1 MTKVELLITDLTKA
15 KEKLKEAV
23 NLPVTTINQ
32 DASIQRFEFTFE
44 LAWKLMQVLIK
55 DNGIDTYGVKS
66 IIREG
71 AKLGLIDNPELWFD
85 FLSKRN
91 LSVHTYDEQIAQLV
105 YAAAKNFVGVVE
117 AFLEKAKSQN
127 K

>member
-1 MTKVELLITDLTKA
+1 MTKVESLMTDLTKA

-23 NLPVTTINQ
+23 NLPTTTINQ

-55 DNGIDTYGVKS
+55 ENGIDTYGVKS
-66 IIREG
+66 IIREA
-71 AKLGLIDNPELWFD
+71 AKLGLIDNPGIWFD

-91 LSVHTYDEQIAQLV
+91 LSVHTYNEQIAQLV
-105 YAAAKNFVGVVE
+105 YDTAKNFVGVVE
-117 AFLEKAKSQN
+117 AFLSKVAQQR
-127 K
+127 

>member
-1 MTKVELLITDLTKA
+1 MTKVESLMTDLTKA

-23 NLPVTTINQ
+23 NLPTTTINQ

-55 DNGIDTYGVKS
+55 ENGIDTYGVKS
-66 IIREG
+66 IIREA
-71 AKLGLIDNPELWFD
+71 AKLGLIDNPGIWFD

-91 LSVHTYDEQIAQLV
+91 LSVHTYNEQIAQLV
-105 YAAAKNFVGVVE
+105 YDAAKNFVGVVE
-117 AFLEKAKSQN
+117 AFLSKVAQQR
-127 K
+127 

>member
-1 MTKVELLITDLTKA
+1 MTKVESLITDLTKA

-23 NLPVTTINQ
+23 NLPTTTINQ

-55 DNGIDTYGVKS
+55 ENGIDTYGVKS
-66 IIREG
+66 IIREA
-71 AKLGLIDNPELWFD
+71 AKLGLIDNPGIWFD

-91 LSVHTYDEQIAQLV
+91 LSVHTYNEQIAQLV
-105 YAAAKNFVGVVE
+105 YDAAKNFVGVVE
-117 AFLEKAKSQN
+117 AFLSKVAQQR
-127 K
+127 